1 MERYD
6 CHVSIVNIDTDAR
19 TAGAQ
24 TILGA
29 NGQIGRELASHLA
42 REFTTDLRLVSRRP
56 EKVNETDH
64 LFAADLLDPHQTRK
78 AVQGSSIV
86 YLTAGLPMDTA
97 LWVAQWPVMMRNVL
111 DACAEH
117 GAKLVFF
124 DNTYMYPQTSAPQ
137 TEATPF
143 QPNGAKGRVRAEIA
157 VMLLEAVA
165 QERVQGLIC
174 RAPEFYGPG
183 RTQSITNSMILENLR
198 AGHPAKIML
207 RDDTRRTLIFTPDAS
222 RAMALLGNTADAYG
236 QTWHLPCDDDR
247 LTARQFVALAAN
259 ALGVPARSVV
269 VKRWQLALAA
279 LVNRRA
285 RDARELLPRYAVD
298 NVFVSDKFK
307 ARFPEFRVTTL
318 RQGLAAYAEG
328 AES

>member
-1 MERYD
+1 M
-6 CHVSIVNIDTDAR
+6 SIVNID
-19 TAGAQ
+19 AGARPTGTQ

-29 NGQIGRELASHLA
+29 NGQIGRELASHLKQEVTA
-42 REFTTDLRLVSRRP
+42 DLRLVSRRP
-56 EKVNETDH
+56 EKVNDTDQ
-64 LFAADLLDPHQTRK
+64 LFAADLLDPRQTRE

-111 DACAEH
+111 DACAEQ

-157 VMLLEAVA
+157 TMLLDAMA
-165 QERVQGLIC
+165 QGRVQGLIC

-198 AGHPAKIML
+198 AGRPAQVML
-207 RDDTRRTLIFTPDAS
+207 RDDTLRSLIFTPDAS

-236 QTWHLPCDDDR
+236 QTWHLPCDDSR
-247 LTARQFVALAAN
+247 LTAGQFIGLAAD
-259 ALGVPARSVV
+259 ALRVPAR
-269 VKRWQLALAA
+269 
-279 LVNRRA
+279 
-285 RDARELLPRYAVD
+285 
-298 NVFVSDKFK
+298 
-307 ARFPEFRVTTL
+307 
-318 RQGLAAYAEG
+318 
-328 AES
+328 